1 MVICLELGAD
11 LHMAQL
17 MPLLSLSLVSVK
29 SRLGLPFWY
38 RLTRVVPEK
47 GPLNGCVCVCV
58 YAEYSLYFAMAWEVP
73 PKLHLSLR
81 VLGPHLIRGFL
92 HLPVRVHTPNGVS
105 IGSAILA
112 QLMVVSNWHTDYT
125 TPIAI
130 VRIFALRRCNVA

>member
-1 MVICLELGAD
+1 
-11 LHMAQL
+11 
-17 MPLLSLSLVSVK
+17 
-29 SRLGLPFWY
+29 
-38 RLTRVVPEK
+38 
-47 GPLNGCVCVCV
+47 VCV

-105 IGSAILA
+105 IGSAVLA

-130 VRIFALRRCNVA
+130 VCIFALRRCDVA